1 MTYKIRITKSNGE
14 QTTHPLDQLQT
25 TVGAD
30 ARANICIVG
39 EALLLPQHIL
49 LAPRAADC
57 WVSSAPG
64 SPVWD
69 KDGSAIEGAYLPWG
83 SRLTVGRCTFEL
95 LNEEEVANRPASRNR
110 ETRTPDTARESDGP
124 ATERIHPGLLMLL
137 VITLVYAAL
146 QGLTGADA
154 PAAHGLTA
162 APPLFDDV
170 LVVCRGENP
179 GHRAVTL
186 EEQAAAKSERSVFDL
201 QDGIEAVALYSEA
214 HACYRQSGLD
224 SESEDVLASAS
235 ALRSGLEE
243 QYNLL
248 RLRLSRDLAAA
259 EHKSALSHVHRLSEL
274 LSHKANSNYGLAL
287 RRLSA
292 RLSKEGSTL

>member
-1 MTYKIRITKSNGE
+1 VTYKIRITKSNGE
-14 QTTHPLDQLQT
+14 QTTHALDKPQT
-25 TVGAD
+25 TIGAD
-30 ARANICIVG
+30 ANANICIVG
-39 EALLLPQHIL
+39 ESNLLPQHML
-49 LAPRAADC
+49 LAPRPADC

-69 KDGSAIEGAYLPWG
+69 KDGAAVEGAYVPWG

-95 LNEEEVANRPASRNR
+95 LSDERAVKLSTTRNR
-110 ETRTPDTARESDGP
+110 EPRSTDTASESDEP
-124 ATERIHPGLLMLL
+124 AKERIHPGLSMLL

-162 APPLFDDV
+162 APPLFDDA

-179 GHRAVTL
+179 GHRAVSL

-214 HACYRQSGLD
+214 HACYRQSGLNA
-224 SESEDVLASAS
+224 ESEYVLASAS
-235 ALRSGLEE
+235 ALRSDLEE

-259 EHKSALSHVHRLSEL
+259 QHKSALSQVRRLSEL
-274 LSHKANSNYGLAL
+274 LSHKAESNYGLAL